1 MPADHHAEPSGGR
14 IEVKLLEVVEDIDPD
29 CARSGDGPLSATPM
43 PMALSMSVGPR
54 EFSPY
59 VIQARPGESG
69 QNQSE

>member
-1 MPADHHAEPSGGR
+1 MGMTADDHAEPTGGST
-14 IEVKLLEVVEDIDPD
+14 EGKLLEVVEDVDP
-29 CARSGDGPLSATPM
+29 RLGDGGCRQRRW